1 MEQRITR
8 IVLDLLDKQMRKPR
22 EAKKNVVFLNP
33 VLLWVGIVC
42 TVLFLIPGLAVPLL
56 TGNWETWPFL
66 GFAAL
71 GASLILGY
79 CNCRIWYNEEGFT
92 VRYLLG
98 YHRHFTYDQIESIQG
113 WSRDVKLKV
122 RGCTVRV
129 DELAVGKREFLGYA
143 KKQYRALFGG
153 KPIPVVEKT
162 RWDPFNGHVDNPG
175 EMVAVYV
182 LIAVILPVF
191 VLGTFLTQEP
201 TPREELTFFTAA
213 VGYDNEEDTD
223 LLMFGEDRMVEV
235 WGYQRTIAEP
245 QEFLALCDGGER
257 FTMGYR
263 TLVDEDGN
271 VTALSVEHI
280 EDSTGKI
287 WMTPED
293 AFEYRFYSV
302 FWIILAFDLLWLTYC
317 AASVYVG
324 RNPQKFSKKVIRMF
338 FKDGYVH

>member
-1 MEQRITR
+1 MEQGITQ

-22 EAKKNVVFLNP
+22 EAKENVVFLNP
-33 VLLWVGIVC
+33 ILLWVGIVC
-42 TVLFLIPGLAVPLL
+42 TVLFLIPGLVVPLF

-66 GFAAL
+66 GFAAM

-98 YHRHFTYDQIESIQG
+98 YHRHFTYDQIEFIQG
-113 WSRDVKLKV
+113 WNRDVKLKV
-122 RGCTVRV
+122 RGCAVRV

-143 KKQYRALFGG
+143 KKQYRTMFGG
-153 KPIPVVEKT
+153 KPIPVVEKH

-191 VLGTFLTQEP
+191 VLGTFLTLDP
-201 TPREELTFFTAA
+201 TPMEELTFFTSA
-213 VGYDNEEDTD
+213 VSYENEADTD
-223 LLMFGEDRMVEV
+223 LLLMCEDRMVEV
-235 WGYQRTIAEP
+235 WGYRRTIAEP
-245 QEFLALCDGGER
+245 RDFLTLCDGGEC
-257 FTMGYR
+257 FTIGYR

-271 VTALSVEHI
+271 ITALSVEYM
-280 EDSTGKI
+280 EDSAGKI
-287 WMTPED
+287 WMMPED
-293 AFEYRFYSV
+293 AFGYRFYSV
-302 FWIILAFDLLWLTYC
+302 VWVILGFDLLWLAYC

>member
-1 MEQRITR
+1 MR

-22 EAKKNVVFLNP
+22 EAKENQVFLNP
-33 VLLWVGIVC
+33 ILLGVGIVC
-42 TVLFLIPGLAVPLL
+42 TVLFLIPGLIVPLF

-98 YHRHFTYDQIESIQG
+98 YRRHFTYDQIESIQG
-113 WSRDVKLKV
+113 WNRDVKLKV
-122 RGCTVRV
+122 RGCSVRV

-143 KKQYRALFGG
+143 KKRYRTLSGG
-153 KPIPVVEKT
+153 KPIPVVEKG

-175 EMVAVYV
+175 EIVAVYV
-182 LIAVILPVF
+182 LISVILPAL
-191 VLGTFLTQEP
+191 VLGAFLTLDP
-201 TPREELTFFTAA
+201 TPMEELTFFVSA
-213 VGYDNEEDTD
+213 VSYEDEENTD
-223 LLMFGEDRMVEV
+223 LLILAEDRMVGV

-245 QEFLALCDGGER
+245 QAFLALCDEAEC
-257 FTMGYR
+257 FIMGYR
-263 TLVDEDGN
+263 TLLDEDGN
-271 VTALSVEHI
+271 ITDYSVEYI
-280 EDSTGKI
+280 EDSSGKI

-302 FWIILAFDLLWLTYC
+302 FWVILGFELLWLAYC
-317 AASVYVG
+317 GASVYVG
-324 RNPQKFSKKVIRMF
+324 RNPRKFSKKVIRMF
-338 FKDGYVH
+338 FKEGYVH